1 MVTTWNT
8 LASNEELVGG
18 AFTDVDLV
26 IQPVKQTNRQR
37 STFMNSVAVLAF
49 YALLAGGTLAAAQ
62 STTDPTSGSATSTSQ
77 NVSPET
83 YCKDA
88 SGQAK
93 LKDTA
98 SGAGTTV
105 PSAPGSGVSQTGTAA
120 QSTSGSTP
128 GIGPS
133 STSGSTATSPANLP
147 NC

>member
-1 MVTTWNT
+1 
-8 LASNEELVGG
+8 
-18 AFTDVDLV
+18 
-26 IQPVKQTNRQR
+26 
-37 STFMNSVAVLAF
+37 MNSVAVMALC
-49 YALLAGGTLAAAQ
+49 ALLAGGRFAAAQ
-62 STTDPTSGSATSTSQ
+62 STTAPVSGSAVGTNQ
-77 NVSPET
+77 NVSPEI

-98 SGAGTTV
+98 SGAGSSV

-133 STSGSTATSPANLP
+133 STSGTTATSPANLP